1 MNYPDEKGGEIL
13 QSNSAF
19 VSFQQRSTVIA
30 EFATKLLETIR
41 GIYDISYIED
51 QTVFQF
57 HFSTSFKFLMV
68 ILFLIIIK
76 NVLDYHKKLQTSRKT
91 KLKNCLAFDI

>member
-1 MNYPDEKGGEIL
+1 MNYPDEKGEQIL

-30 EFATKLLETIR
+30 EFATKLLEKIR

-68 ILFLIIIK
+68 NLFLII
-76 NVLDYHKKLQTSRKT
+76 
-91 KLKNCLAFDI
+91 